1 MGGLLGSGVELSI
14 LLDEEKER
22 PRYVAPRPVLHDMLP
37 SYMPNTYPLY
47 HDGESISGVVVIRCA
62 SIVEHQGV
70 KIEFIGEIELPV
82 EEGGRNEF
90 RSLSTTLSAPSNF
103 VPGTTT
109 FQFCFK
115 HIDAPY
121 ESYDGQQIKL
131 RYYLKLTI
139 NKRFLN
145 DSMEKTLWFHATS
158 MQGCVP
164 PSQHIRMEVCLED
177 SLQLTFEYPQS
188 VYTLNDVVTGWVHFQ
203 LVRIKVRSLELCV
216 IKREFIGEGAVEGY
230 ETLGKW
236 RMMEGDVHGGK
247 GEMECIYTHTPSIHI
262 SWV

>member
-1 MGGLLGSGVELSI
+1 M
-14 LLDEEKER
+14 
-22 PRYVAPRPVLHDMLP
+22 
-37 SYMPNTYPLY
+37 
-47 HDGESISGVVVIRCA
+47 
-62 SIVEHQGV
+62 
-70 KIEFIGEIELPV
+70 KIEFIGEIELPL

-103 VPGTTT
+103 ASGTTT

-139 NKRFLN
+139 HKRFLS

-158 MQGCVP
+158 IQGCLP
-164 PSQHIRMEVCLED
+164 PSQQIKMEVCLED
-177 SLQLTFEYPQS
+177 SLQLTFEYSKS
-188 VYTLNDVVTGWVHFQ
+188 VYTMNDVVTGWVHFQ

-216 IKREFIGEGAVEGY
+216 IKREFIGESAVEGY
-230 ETLGKW
+230 EIVGKW
-236 RMMEGDVHGGK
+236 RMMEGDVHCGRTNTTCLFLVYIF
-247 GEMECIYTHTPSIHI
+247 EM
-262 SWV
+262 